1 MKHTPKILAAAA
13 YVACIVA
20 ANYLT
25 AHFELVPAGFGLM
38 VTAGTYAAGLALLAR
53 DLVQDTAGRGVVL
66 VLIVV
71 GAALSAVLAGPQL
84 AIASGVAFLIAET
97 ADMAVYTPL
106 RRRGWV
112 KAVVASNVVG
122 GLIDTVV
129 FLWLAGF
136 GVTWPSVAG
145 QMLGKAVWAT
155 LIPVVAVWMWRRVVL
170 RQPLHS
176 TGA

>member
-1 MKHTPKILAAAA
+1 MNRTPKILAAVA

-25 AHFELVPAGFGLM
+25 AHFGMVPAGFGLM

-53 DLVQDTAGRGVVL
+53 DLVQDTAGRGAVL
-66 VLIVV
+66 LLIGV

-84 AIASGVAFLIAET
+84 AIASAAAFLVSET

-122 GLIDTVV
+122 GLLDTLV
-129 FLWLAGF
+129 FLQLAGF
-136 GVTWPSVAG
+136 GLTWSSVAG
-145 QMLGKAVWAT
+145 QLLGKAVWAT
-155 LIPVVAVWMWRRVVL
+155 LIPVLAVWMWRRVVL